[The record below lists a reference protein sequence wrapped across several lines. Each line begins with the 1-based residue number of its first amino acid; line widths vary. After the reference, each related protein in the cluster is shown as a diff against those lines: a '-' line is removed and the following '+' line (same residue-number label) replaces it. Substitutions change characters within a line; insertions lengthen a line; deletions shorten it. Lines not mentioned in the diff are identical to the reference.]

1 MGNAIKA
8 VANKTIDFFKKIGRI
23 IKKAV
28 EVVVNGVKKIVNY
41 FKKIIEYAYNGVKIV
56 GKLIVAQGRK
66 LINTLTFKKGIPYLI
81 NFFIELIKKKVN
93 LIDENDNKIDPY
105 DFFIN
110 FGKQM
115 DENDQI
121 KVKVEA
127 PNIDK
132 SQDDAVF
139 DFGEK
144 NSKDLNYFPGLK
156 EEEPIAKIGEKEIS
170 LDNISN
176 ISNISKNN
184 SDDDEEDE
192 FNYL

>member
-1 MGNAIKA
+1 
-8 VANKTIDFFKKIGRI
+8 
-23 IKKAV
+23 
-28 EVVVNGVKKIVNY
+28 
-41 FKKIIEYAYNGVKIV
+41 
-56 GKLIVAQGRK
+56 
-66 LINTLTFKKGIPYLI
+66 
-81 NFFIELIKKKVN
+81 
-93 LIDENDNKIDPY
+93 
-105 DFFIN
+105 
-110 FGKQM
+110 M